1 MHFRFKNVSHF
12 AHAIKENITLAL
24 ADVAQ
29 WIEHG
34 PVTQTVCSSI
44 PGQSTCLG
52 CRPGPQ

>member
-1 MHFRFKNVSHF
+1 MHFRFKNVFHF

-34 PVTQTVCSSI
+34 PVNQTVCSSI

-52 CRPGPQ
+52 CGPGPQ